1 MNKVKKSKTG
11 KIIKGCLTAIG
22 GIVTV
27 GCVGYVVKE
36 VKKEY
41 DSIVDENNRLR
52 DFINSHDFYN
62 KQQTNLRSAD
72 YKSNDSEPKKFD
84 VNNPVYKQSAKTMRK
99 LGLNPDGSSKTKT
112 ELVKVEECVND
123 DGFIVEVLEDVPT
136 GLKIYKTTSRKESDE
151 IKEKISYG
159 NN

>member
-1 MNKVKKSKTG
+1 MDTVKKSKAG
-11 KIIKGCLTAIG
+11 KIIKGCLTAFG
-22 GIVTV
+22 GIVTI
-27 GCVGYVVKE
+27 GCIGYVVKE

-41 DSIVDENNRLR
+41 DSTIDENNRLR
-52 DFINSHDFYN
+52 EFINSHDFYN
-62 KQQTNLRSAD
+62 KTESKLLQPSGNTNG
-72 YKSNDSEPKKFD
+72 SETGKFD
-84 VNNPVYKQSAKTMRK
+84 KNNPVYKCSPKTMMK

-123 DGFIVEVLEDVPT
+123 DGFIVEVWEDVPT